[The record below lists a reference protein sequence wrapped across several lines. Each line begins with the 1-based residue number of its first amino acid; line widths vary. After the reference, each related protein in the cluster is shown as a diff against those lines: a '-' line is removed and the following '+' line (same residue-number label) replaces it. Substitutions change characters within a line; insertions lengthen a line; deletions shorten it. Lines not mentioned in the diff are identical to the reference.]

1 MKKSVPTIDDFQQF
15 LGRLK
20 AGDDEAWE
28 NLCFVLRR
36 LITYW
41 LMSKGR
47 LYREAQYI
55 YHESFTTFYEIF
67 PSCEFENFHKL
78 KSCILSI
85 ADKKLKEYFRQQQ
98 KEQRFI
104 NIEDSYRDNNPLP
117 SSFKSEEMERVER
130 RLFIKSIV
138 LSLKE
143 QEKDILYSYYYY
155 GEKLKEIAQRLGTTE
170 ENCRIIKFRALKKLK
185 RIVLEMD

>member
-1 MKKSVPTIDDFQQF
+1 MQKSAPTIDDFQQF
-15 LGRLK
+15 MEKLK
-20 AGDDEAWE
+20 AGDGEAWE
-28 NLCFVLRR
+28 ILCFVLKR

-47 LYREAQYI
+47 LYREAQSI
-55 YHESFTTFYEIF
+55 YHEAFTTFYEIF
-67 PSCEFENFHKL
+67 PTCEFEDFHKL

-85 ADKKLKEYFRQQQ
+85 TDKKLKEYFRQQQ

-104 NIEDSYRDNNPLP
+104 NIEDSYRENNSTSAFLR
-117 SSFKSEEMERVER
+117 SEEIEHVER
-130 RLFIKSIV
+130 KLYIKSII
-138 LSLKE
+138 LTLKE

-155 GEKLKEIAQRLGTTE
+155 GEKLKEIAKRLGTTE